1 MMVEINPEYG
11 IVAFFDIL
19 GYRNLILNN
28 KIEKTA
34 SIVLGIIDNL
44 PSFVKSHV
52 LWAIPKASAQEIANN
67 ILNQISWKIFS
78 DTIFSCLPFE
88 KGGIKTLDIMKWG
101 IFLASCL
108 SLQRTAFDEGLPLRG
123 AISTGY
129 YFLKGGCFVG
139 KPVIDA
145 YDLCQEQ
152 DWAGGVLTENTGK
165 EFRHIFEKT
174 QSKKAA
180 YNVDKFLSPYPVPMK
195 NGRNVN
201 LLCLRWGGAR
211 SLVSVPPLIDYK
223 GIEGLEE
230 YVTSKFEAHS
240 KGLPENVLSKLDNT
254 KCFLHFL
261 KSTYEP

>member
-1 MMVEINPEYG
+1 MAEINPEYG

-19 GYRNLILNN
+19 GYRNLVLNN

-34 SIVLGIIDNL
+34 SIVLEIIDKL
-44 PSFVKSHV
+44 PSFVRSNV
-52 LWAIPKASAQEIANN
+52 LWAIPRVDSQEIANN

-78 DTIFSCLPFE
+78 DTIFTCLPLE
-88 KGGIKTLDIMKWG
+88 KNGIKPLDIMKWG

-108 SLQRTAFDEGLPLRG
+108 SLQRYAFDEGLPLRG

-129 YFLKGGCFVG
+129 YFLKDNCFVG

-174 QSKKAA
+174 QAKKAA
-180 YNVDKFLSPYPVPMK
+180 YNVDKFLSLYPVPMK
-195 NGRNVN
+195 DGRNVS
-201 LLCLRWGGAR
+201 LFCLRWGGAR
-211 SLVSVPPLIDYK
+211 SLLSIPPLFNYK
-223 GIEGLEE
+223 GSEGLNE
-230 YVTSKFEAHS
+230 YVRGKFQCHSKGSPSNVTSKI
-240 KGLPENVLSKLDNT
+240 NNT
-254 KCFLHFL
+254 KKFLQFI
-261 KSTYEP
+261 KSTLEP